1 MHVKRRR
8 RLRLRLP
15 VVEIL
20 VLRVGIVGYCEE
32 HADEPARGASA
43 HAREEHVRQPP
54 DVHAVLHR
62 ESLESLADVERV
74 PLGVGEEQDGGR
86 RLRSVGVGAEA
97 DDAEVRARAE
107 ALGDERVAAP
117 ALTHRALVR

>member
-1 MHVKRRR
+1 MKRR
-8 RLRLRLP
+8 LIALRLP
-15 VVEIL
+15 VVEIFPIRR
-20 VLRVGIVGYCEE
+20 RVGIVGDGEE
-32 HADEPARGASA
+32 HADEPTRGASA
-43 HAREEHVRQPP
+43 HAGEEHVRQPP

-74 PLGVGEEQDGGR
+74 PLGVGEEQDGWR
-86 RLRSVGVGAEA
+86 RLGSVGVGAEA

-107 ALGDERVAAP
+107 ALGDERVASP